1 MRIITVL
8 GTRPEII
15 KLSRI
20 IPKFDE
26 FFKNYLVHTGQNYDY
41 ELNKIFFKDLSIRK
55 PDFFLKA
62 ATGNNIQTIANII
75 NKFGE
80 ICKKIKPDA
89 VFILGDTNSG
99 LSAITAKKFKIP
111 IFHYEAGNRCFD
123 INVPEEIN
131 RKIID
136 HVSDINLTYS
146 QIAKQYLIKEGIPSR
161 NIIKVGSPMKEI
173 FNHNYKNIQKSKI
186 LKKLKL
192 TKDEFI
198 IVSFH
203 REENVDNSK
212 ILKNFINLL
221 RSVNK
226 RTKKK
231 IIIATHYRLRKNLKK
246 ISNYKNKNLLFLKPL
261 GFFDYINLMQNSY
274 LCLSDSGTITEESS
288 ILKIPAINLRD
299 TNERPEGMEEGTVM
313 MTGIDTGKV
322 MTAIKILKKQKK
334 NKFNMPKVVKDYNVN
349 FASEKIVKIILSYKR
364 YINKYSWLKK
374 KI

>member
-146 QIAKQYLIKEGIPSR
+146 QIAKQYLIKEGIPSS

-192 TKDEFI
+192 IKDEFI

-231 IIIATHYRLRKNLKK
+231 IIISTHYRLRKNLKK

-313 MTGIDTGKV
+313 MTGIDIGKV

-334 NKFNMPKVVKDYNVN
+334 NKFNMPKVIKDYNVN